1 MATYAA
7 VPRNTA
13 GPPAAVLLLL
23 LLLLLSLLLL
33 LLLLMLLLGS
43 LLLLPPLLPPLKQ
56 PAHTVRPQ
64 EAPSH
69 TYRWVSSQPV
79 RPHAEHVHPSAW
91 VMPLDA
97 VTGRTDLQ
105 HTRQCAVSRATAIA
119 GEARTALSQPVRQAL

>member
-33 LLLLMLLLGS
+33 LLLLTLLLGS
-43 LLLLPPLLPPLKQ
+43 LLLLPPRLPLLKQ

-64 EAPSH
+64 EVPSH
-69 TYRWVSSQPV
+69 TAECRRSQCV
-79 RPHAEHVHPSAW
+79 RMQNTSI
-91 VMPLDA
+91 
-97 VTGRTDLQ
+97 R
-105 HTRQCAVSRATAIA
+105 
-119 GEARTALSQPVRQAL
+119 VRG